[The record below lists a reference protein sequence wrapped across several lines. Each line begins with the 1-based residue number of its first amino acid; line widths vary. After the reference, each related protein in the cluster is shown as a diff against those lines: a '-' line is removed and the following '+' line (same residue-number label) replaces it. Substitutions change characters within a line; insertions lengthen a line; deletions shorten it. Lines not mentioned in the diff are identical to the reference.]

1 MSSLMCI
8 FFSNI
13 CYWDHEPVF
22 NKEGWTCLAFFSIHI
37 GDEELWHGSEGELV
51 LSLGN
56 AWGTMWWLPGHR
68 AQSCPGME
76 GGYPVCK
83 SWRFSLLIPWEGNEV
98 GLGLGN
104 RGSHSLLRA
113 WSPFRRTQSKGLPFC
128 RGKLVQNMAVVLER
142 EAEMA
147 KDDQDVHDSW
157 WTLGIGIS
165 DIQF

>member
-56 AWGTMWWLPGHR
+56 ALGTMWWLPGHR

-83 SWRFSLLIPWEGNEV
+83 SCRFSLLIPWEGNEV

-113 WSPFRRTQSKGLPFC
+113 WSPFRRIQSKGLPFC
-128 RGKLVQNMAVVLER
+128 RVKLVQNMAVVLER

-165 DIQF
+165 DTQF